1 LGLLGCYDYTKT
13 SWRPRFSRSRIIQ
26 LEFIGAIGMV
36 VTPGTESVSARIL
49 KAVYYPQSSI
59 LEAELGSH
67 PSQIW
72 RSILDGCEVLLQGL
86 LKRIGDGRTTK
97 IWSDSWLSRDYMMKP
112 ITSLMIQPPQMVSEL
127 IDETSA
133 RWREDLIRQ

>member
-1 LGLLGCYDYTKT
+1 
-13 SWRPRFSRSRIIQ
+13 
-26 LEFIGAIGMV
+26 
-36 VTPGTESVSARIL
+36 
-49 KAVYYPQSSI
+49 
-59 LEAELGSH
+59 
-67 PSQIW
+67 
-72 RSILDGCEVLLQGL
+72 LDGCEVLLQGL

-97 IWSDSWLSRDYMMKP
+97 IWSDSWLSQDYMMKP